1 MVDPK
6 ARGRFPDGFLLG
18 AATSAFQIE
27 GSPLEDGAGESN
39 WYRFTHEPGRTRDHG
54 DIACDHYHRSSEDV
68 AIMAEIGLDAYRF
81 SLSWSR
87 ILPDGRGRPNPRGL
101 EFYDRLIDQLLERKI
116 KPFVTL
122 FHWDLPAVLDERGGW
137 LHGDMAN
144 WFADYARI
152 AFRRFGDRVGHWAT
166 LNEPW
171 VVCDAGFLNGVHAP
185 GHSSPA
191 DAAVAARHLLL
202 AHGRAV
208 QAYRA
213 ESEGQIGLV
222 VNLEPKEA
230 ASDSP
235 EDLAATQR
243 EDAYFNRQFLDPVLL
258 GSVPDELPAMW
269 GADWPVASADDMRTI
284 SEPVDFVGINYY
296 SRSIM
301 RADDDVV
308 LTRARAVPQ
317 TQSLRTEVGWEVY
330 PAGLLSTLRWFRG
343 RYGDLPL
350 FITENGAAFA
360 DPERSG
366 DEPMEDPLRVSY
378 LREHLRA
385 ARTAIEEGIDLR
397 GYFAWSLL
405 DNLEW
410 THGFSKRFGLIHVD
424 FDSLQR
430 SWKQSARFYREVI
443 ESRGECL

>member
-1 MVDPK
+1 
-6 ARGRFPDGFLLG
+6 
-18 AATSAFQIE
+18 
-27 GSPLEDGAGESN
+27 
-39 WYRFTHEPGRTRDHG
+39 
-54 DIACDHYHRSSEDV
+54 
-68 AIMAEIGLDAYRF
+68 
-81 SLSWSR
+81 
-87 ILPDGRGRPNPRGL
+87 
-101 EFYDRLIDQLLERKI
+101 
-116 KPFVTL
+116 
-122 FHWDLPAVLDERGGW
+122 
-137 LHGDMAN
+137 
-144 WFADYARI
+144 
-152 AFRRFGDRVGHWAT
+152 
-166 LNEPW
+166 
-171 VVCDAGFLNGVHAP
+171 
-185 GHSSPA
+185 
-191 DAAVAARHLLL
+191 
-202 AHGRAV
+202 
-208 QAYRA
+208 
-213 ESEGQIGLV
+213 
-222 VNLEPKEA
+222 
-230 ASDSP
+230 
-235 EDLAATQR
+235 
-243 EDAYFNRQFLDPVLL
+243 
-258 GSVPDELPAMW
+258 MW